1 MLIEHSEDSDT
12 MLEPQE
18 TQVEKA
24 AEGADLPG
32 YTTME
37 KDTPR
42 DINHNSTAD
51 GNLTL
56 NESDFQMRDVRSD
69 SDPESDSELHLKVL
83 TEARQIAG
91 EIFNILDE
99 TTDTDGGIVTNE
111 YLAEANKFLTFAQ
124 QHKEKVMNDPT
135 LSAKVAER
143 QALTLPSSPETID
156 ICSGDEG
163 DDEEE
168 DGMEESDFD
177 WDAPEEKEE
186 EDSDSVFEWDNPTPP
201 TSPDDDGHGCCQGQD
216 QCQED
221 NFCHFPG
228 PGAADFVPC
237 ICISDTDP
245 ESGTESSVLYLG
257 EQEIQEVITVRT
269 STSSEGSGRPTP
281 PTPGTPGPEAG
292 ISPISTSHPQQP
304 QPPQPADD
312 PRQQQEFRLGDESDI
327 PYETDPE
334 NYIDRNSFYLV
345 KKKIGF

>member
-1 MLIEHSEDSDT
+1 MEHQRTRAVLIEHSEDSNT

-24 AEGADLPG
+24 AEGTDLPG

-91 EIFNILDE
+91 EIFNILDK
-99 TTDTDGGIVTNE
+99 TTDTDGGVVTKE
-111 YLAEANKFLTFAQ
+111 YLAEVDKFLTFAQ

-168 DGMEESDFD
+168 DGRIRF
-177 WDAPEEKEE
+177 
-186 EDSDSVFEWDNPTPP
+186 
-201 TSPDDDGHGCCQGQD
+201 
-216 QCQED
+216 
-221 NFCHFPG
+221 
-228 PGAADFVPC
+228 
-237 ICISDTDP
+237 
-245 ESGTESSVLYLG
+245 
-257 EQEIQEVITVRT
+257 
-269 STSSEGSGRPTP
+269 
-281 PTPGTPGPEAG
+281 
-292 ISPISTSHPQQP
+292 
-304 QPPQPADD
+304 
-312 PRQQQEFRLGDESDI
+312 
-327 PYETDPE
+327 
-334 NYIDRNSFYLV
+334 
-345 KKKIGF
+345 